1 MNAKRY
7 GIVAVAVTGGSTRAN
22 VPLETAAATTTLG
35 MTNLLLPMRP
45 KPVAWIS
52 VLVVGW

>member
-1 MNAKRY
+1 MNAKRC
-7 GIVAVAVTGGSTRAN
+7 GIVAAAVTGGSTKAN
-22 VPLETAAATTTLG
+22 VPLETAAGTTTLG
-35 MTNLLLPMRP
+35 VTNLLPPMRP

>member
-1 MNAKRY
+1 MNAKRC
-7 GIVAVAVTGGSTRAN
+7 GVVAAAVTGGRTRATYL
-22 VPLETAAATTTLG
+22 LETAAATTTLG
-35 MTNLLLPMRP
+35 VTNLLPPMRP

>member
-1 MNAKRY
+1 MNAKRC
-7 GIVAVAVTGGSTRAN
+7 GIVAAAVTGGQNKSDLL
-22 VPLETAAATTTLG
+22 LETAAATTTLG
-35 MTNLLLPMRP
+35 VTNLLPPMRP